1 MYALS
6 FDMTIAELQKHYGKN
21 YNRAYFEIKNILKD
35 NGFTWVQGSTY
46 LIESDDLAI
55 LFKVIKQ
62 LSKIEWLKKSV
73 RDLRGFKV
81 ESWSDFTPLVKEED

>member
-35 NGFTWVQGSTY
+35 NGFT
-46 LIESDDLAI
+46 I
-55 LFKVIKQ
+55 LLSLYVWKVVLCQ
-62 LSKIEWLKKSV
+62 LSS
-73 RDLRGFKV
+73 
-81 ESWSDFTPLVKEED
+81 

>member
-35 NGFTWVQGSTY
+35 NGFT
-46 LIESDDLAI
+46 I
-55 LFKVIKQ
+55 LV
-62 LSKIEWLKKSV
+62 LSSFLCMFGRWFCASCLLKFGK
-73 RDLRGFKV
+73 
-81 ESWSDFTPLVKEED
+81 

>member
-35 NGFTWVQGSTY
+35 KVLHGYKVA
-46 LIESDDLAI
+46 LI
-55 LFKVIKQ
+55 
-62 LSKIEWLKKSV
+62 
-73 RDLRGFKV
+73 
-81 ESWSDFTPLVKEED
+81 

>member
-46 LIESDDLAI
+46 L
-55 LFKVIKQ
+55 V
-62 LSKIEWLKKSV
+62 
-73 RDLRGFKV
+73 
-81 ESWSDFTPLVKEED
+81 FTE